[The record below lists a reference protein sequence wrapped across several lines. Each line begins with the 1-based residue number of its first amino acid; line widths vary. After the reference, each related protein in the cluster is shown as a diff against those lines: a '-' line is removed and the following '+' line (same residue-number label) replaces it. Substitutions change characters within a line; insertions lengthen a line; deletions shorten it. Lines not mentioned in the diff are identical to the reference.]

1 MQSCITTTHKIDS
14 IRTWRRFPMEP
25 SHSPTSRRHH
35 SCHRSSQH
43 SRSQEFIRRSTSRPV
58 REPLKTIDEFL
69 HRLKQPLANTHTR
82 PAQRGFFRR
91 LGSRIMN
98 PYSEVKN
105 IRAIRMPRKEY
116 LRHHKFDS
124 EGNYVGTEPQQDWD
138 DEMIEACYGQYQH
151 KPLNSLYNNAVARI

>member
-1 MQSCITTTHKIDS
+1 
-14 IRTWRRFPMEP
+14 
-25 SHSPTSRRHH
+25 
-35 SCHRSSQH
+35 
-43 SRSQEFIRRSTSRPV
+43 
-58 REPLKTIDEFL
+58 
-69 HRLKQPLANTHTR
+69 
-82 PAQRGFFRR
+82 
-91 LGSRIMN
+91 MN
-98 PYSEVKN
+98 PSSDVKN